1 MKGEY
6 MKNNWWKE
14 TVVYQIYPRSFQDSN
29 GDGIGDLQGIISR
42 LDYLEK
48 LGVGVIWLC
57 PVYESPNDDNGYDIS
72 NYKKIMPEFGT
83 MEDMERLIREA
94 DKRQIKIMMD
104 LVLNHTSD
112 EHPWFK
118 EAKKSKSNPYR
129 DYYIWEDSKDGQVPN
144 DLQSTFSGPAWEFH
158 EETNQYYLHLFS
170 KKQPDLNW
178 ANPQVRKEL
187 YQIINFWLE
196 KGVGGFRFDVIDL
209 IGKVPEKLI
218 TSNGPRLHEYLQEM
232 NQATFGKRNIITV
245 GETWG
250 ATPEIAKLY
259 SNPKRQELSMVFQFE
274 TENIDRSENQ
284 EKWDSD
290 EVNFGKLKSILAKWQ
305 TELGNAGWNA
315 LFWSNHDL
323 PRVISRLGDEINYPQ
338 ESGSA
343 LAILLYFLKGTPF
356 IYQGEEIGMTNRYVK
371 DISQIEDIES
381 LNMAKERLEKGYSKE
396 SILKSINKKGR
407 DTARSPMQWD
417 NSKHAG
423 FTKGQPWLFITQDY
437 EKTNVKEALKNKDSL
452 FYIYQKLIAL
462 RKEYSVILQGNFKL
476 LPTEDNIFA
485 YIREDQDEK
494 ILVVVNLTKN
504 EASFD
509 LPEYQKLLIH
519 NYSDKLNFGK
529 MVLKPY
535 QSLAC
540 LL

>member
-423 FTKGQPWLFITQDY
+423 FTKGQPWLSITQDY